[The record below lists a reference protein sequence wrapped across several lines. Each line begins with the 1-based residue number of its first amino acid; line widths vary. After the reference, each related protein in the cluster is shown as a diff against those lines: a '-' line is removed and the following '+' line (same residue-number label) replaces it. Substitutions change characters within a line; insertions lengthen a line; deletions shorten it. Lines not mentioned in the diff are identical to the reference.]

1 MAKARAIGRLNAQA
15 PTGVNARTIARTRLE
30 EMYSW
35 EEYVD
40 NPYRVRELHN
50 LRISAKRLRYTLEI
64 FQEALPEAVA
74 PIIKEVEQIQEELG
88 ALHDS
93 DVLIA
98 LLRLCLGGQDSGTA
112 YEQALMKATH
122 RKGKG
127 RFALDPEMVA
137 YLVDPAASPS
147 PEQRGG
153 LEKLLLKSEGRR
165 EEQYSAFLHHWSQLQ
180 SRNFRQKILDLLN
193 A

>member
-1 MAKARAIGRLNAQA
+1 MAKAKPIAKLNAQA

-35 EEYVD
+35 EAYVD

-64 FQEALPEAVA
+64 FQAVLPEAVA

-98 LLRLCLGGQDSGTA
+98 LLRLCLGSQDSGTG
-112 YEQALMKATH
+112 YEQALVKAAR

-127 RFALDPEMVA
+127 RFVLNPALVA
-137 YLVDPAASPS
+137 YLVDPSAAPS
-147 PEQRGG
+147 SEQRRG
-153 LEKLLLKSEGRR
+153 LEQLLLSSESRR
-165 EEQYSAFLHHWSQLQ
+165 EEQYSSFRRHWSQLQ
-180 SRNFRQKILDLLN
+180 ARDFRQEILDLLY

>member
-1 MAKARAIGRLNAQA
+1 MAKAKPIGKLNAQA

-35 EEYVD
+35 EAYVD

-50 LRISAKRLRYTLEI
+50 LRIAAKRLRYTLEI
-64 FQEALPEAVA
+64 FQAVLPEVVA
-74 PIIKEVEQIQEELG
+74 PIIKEVEQLQEELG

-98 LLRLCLGGQDSGTA
+98 LLRLCLGSQDSGTG

-127 RFALDPEMVA
+127 RFALNPALVA
-137 YLVDPAASPS
+137 YLVDPSAAPS
-147 PEQRGG
+147 SEQRRG
-153 LEKLLLKSEGRR
+153 LEQLLLSSEHCR
-165 EEQYSAFLHHWSQLQ
+165 EEQYSAFLRHWSQLQ
-180 SRNFRQKILDLLN
+180 SRNFRQEILDLLHT
-193 A
+193 

>member
-1 MAKARAIGRLNAQA
+1 MAKAKPIGKLNAQA
-15 PTGVNARTIARTRLE
+15 PAGVNARTIARTRLE

-35 EEYVD
+35 EAYVD

-50 LRISAKRLRYTLEI
+50 LRIAAKRLRYTLEI
-64 FQEALPEAVA
+64 FQEVLPEAIA
-74 PIIKEVEQIQEELG
+74 SIIKEVEQIQEELG

-98 LLRLCLGGQDSGTA
+98 LLRLCLGLQDSGTG
-112 YEQALMKATH
+112 YEQALMKATR

-127 RFALDPEMVA
+127 RFALNPALVA
-137 YLVDPAASPS
+137 YLVDPSASPS
-147 PEQRGG
+147 PEQRRG
-153 LEKLLLKSEGRR
+153 LEQLLLSSEGRR
-165 EEQYSAFLHHWSQLQ
+165 EEQYSAFRRHWAQLQ
-180 SRNFRQKILDLLN
+180 SRNFRQEILDLLH